1 MPVLFNLGFRP
12 FFLGA
17 AWFAVISMA
26 LWMAVYGFHYPL
38 ALDGI
43 SASQWHA
50 HEMLYGYAI
59 AVIAGFLL
67 TSIRNWTGL
76 ATLNGLPLALGF
88 GLWLA
93 ARLLML
99 LGTDALGLA
108 ACADLLFMLVLIPA
122 CAVPIIRARQWRQM
136 AILSKLLMLGI
147 GNALFYAGA
156 LGLQEDGLRW
166 SLYGGLYLV
175 IALILTMARRVIPAF
190 TERGI
195 EPRVQLRN
203 SRFLD
208 FSSLILLLVFWVA
221 EVFLQQHGVA
231 AACSAAMFVLNAIR
245 LTFWYRPGIWK
256 KPLLWSLFVAFAMI
270 DIGFLLFALSAV
282 TSIPVTL
289 AVHAFAVGGIALITL
304 AMMARVAL
312 GHTGRSVHQA
322 PAIILVPMTLLLL
335 AFMTRVVG
343 PLVAPLYYTA
353 WVMLSQACWI
363 AAFTV
368 FGMAWFPILTRARI
382 DGAPG

>member
-1 MPVLFNLGFRP
+1 MTALFNLGFRP

-17 AWFAVISMA
+17 TWFAVVSMA
-26 LWMAVYGFHYPL
+26 LWMAVYRFHYPL

-76 ATLNGLPLALGF
+76 ATLTGLPLALAF

-93 ARLLML
+93 ARLMML
-99 LGTDALGLA
+99 LGTDALVLA
-108 ACADLLFMLVLIPA
+108 ACADLLFMLVLIVA
-122 CAVPIIRARQWRQM
+122 CAVPILRVRQWRQM

-156 LGLQEDGLRW
+156 LGLHEDGLRW

-175 IALILTMARRVIPAF
+175 IALILTMARRVIPSF

-195 EPRVQLRN
+195 EPPVQLRN

-208 FSSLILLLVFWVA
+208 FSSLILLLVFWIA
-221 EVFLQQHGVA
+221 EVFLQQHAVA
-231 AACSAAMFVLNAIR
+231 AACSAAMFVVNAIR
-245 LTFWYRPGIWK
+245 LAFWYRPGIWK
-256 KPLLWSLFVAFAMI
+256 KPLLWSLFTAFALI
-270 DIGFLLFALSAV
+270 DAGFLLFALSAV
-282 TSIPVTL
+282 LPIAVTL

-322 PAIILVPMTLLLL
+322 PAVIILPMTLLLL

-343 PLVAPLYYTA
+343 PLVAPLHHGV
-353 WVMLSQACWI
+353 WVMLSQVCWI
-363 AAFTV
+363 SAFTV
-368 FGMAWFPILTRARI
+368 FGVAWFPILTRPRI

>member
-1 MPVLFNLGFRP
+1 MPALFNLGFRP

-38 ALDGI
+38 ALDRI

-67 TSIRNWTGL
+67 TAIRNWTGI
-76 ATLNGLPLALGF
+76 ATLSGLPLAF
-88 GLWLA
+88 VFSLWLA
-93 ARLLML
+93 ARLLLL
-99 LGTDALGLA
+99 LGTDALVFA

-122 CAVPIIRARQWRQM
+122 CGVPIIRARQWKQM

-156 LGLQEDGLRW
+156 LGLHEEGLRW

-175 IALILTMARRVIPAF
+175 IALILTMGRRVIPLF
-190 TERGI
+190 IERGV
-195 EPRVQLRN
+195 EPPVQLRN
-203 SRFLD
+203 SRILD
-208 FSSLILLLVFWVA
+208 FSSLVLLLVFWIA

-231 AACSAAMFVLNAIR
+231 AACSAAMFVVNAIR
-245 LTFWYRPGIWK
+245 LAFWYTPGIWK
-256 KPLLWSLFVAFAMI
+256 KPLLWSLFLAFAMI
-270 DIGFLLFALSAV
+270 DVGFLLFALSAV
-282 TSIPVTL
+282 MPIAVML

-322 PAIILVPMTLLLL
+322 PAIIVLPITLLLL
-335 AFMTRVVG
+335 AVLIRVMA
-343 PLVAPLYYTA
+343 PLVAPLHYAA

-368 FGMAWFPILTRARI
+368 FGVAWLPILTRARI